1 MAFTDLVTF
10 NKKKTTFIFIGGKG
24 GVGKT
29 TVSAATAL
37 WCARVG
43 KKTLII
49 STDPAHSLGDSF
61 DRVIKHVPTPI
72 TQNLEA
78 IEIDPDRAMDE
89 YKEKMQMQQK
99 YNDALGMFSEQFDV
113 MSSSP
118 GIDEV
123 ASFDKFM
130 QYMNTDEYD
139 VIIFDTAP
147 TGHTLRLLSFP
158 EMMDSWMGKMIKTK
172 KSLGAAAQKLKN
184 IIPFMG
190 SDEAED
196 AQSMAELERAKKEIE
211 KARDVLTDPSRTTFK
226 TVLIPEEMSIYESQR
241 SMEALDKCNMSTD
254 GVIVNKIQPDNTH
267 CEFCRARYE
276 IQQRRLETINALF
289 GNQIIAT
296 IPLQE
301 HEVRGIDKLYEI
313 CDILYGDDTDNGP
326 IAL

>member
-37 WCARVG
+37 WCARMD

-72 TQNLEA
+72 THNLEA

-99 YNDALGMFSEQFDV
+99 YNDALGVFSEQLDV

-123 ASFDKFM
+123 ASFNKFM
-130 QYMNTDEYD
+130 EYMNTDTYD

-158 EMMDSWMGKMIKTK
+158 EMMDSWMGKLIKTK
-172 KSLGAAAQKLKN
+172 KTLGSAAKKLKH

-190 SDEAED
+190 SEEDEEA
-196 AQSMAELERAKKEIE
+196 SMEELEEAKKEIIE
-211 KARDVLTDPSRTTFK
+211 ARKVLTDSSRTTFK
-226 TVLIPEEMSIYESQR
+226 TVLIPEEMSIIESSR
-241 SMEALDKCNMSTD
+241 AMDALHKSNIATD
-254 GVIVNKIQPDNTH
+254 GVIVNKIQPDNDH
-267 CEFCRARYE
+267 CEFCKARRK
-276 IQQRRLETINALF
+276 IQEKRLDTIKATF
-289 GNQIIAT
+289 EGQIIAEV
-296 IPLQE
+296 PLQA
-301 HEVRGIDKLYEI
+301 HEVRGIDQLYEI
-313 CDILYGDDTDNGP
+313 CDILYGSDPNNGP

>member
-196 AQSMAELERAKKEIE
+196 AQSMEELERAKKEIE
-211 KARDVLTDPSRTTFK
+211 KAREVLTDPSRTTFK

-241 SMEALDKCNMSTD
+241 SMEA
-254 GVIVNKIQPDNTH
+254 
-267 CEFCRARYE
+267 
-276 IQQRRLETINALF
+276 
-289 GNQIIAT
+289 
-296 IPLQE
+296 
-301 HEVRGIDKLYEI
+301 
-313 CDILYGDDTDNGP
+313 
-326 IAL
+326 

>member
-1 MAFTDLVTF
+1 MKNLYL
-10 NKKKTTFIFIGGKG
+10 IGVPM

-158 EMMDSWMGKMIKTK
+158 EMMDSWMGKMI
-172 KSLGAAAQKLKN
+172 
-184 IIPFMG
+184 
-190 SDEAED
+190 
-196 AQSMAELERAKKEIE
+196 
-211 KARDVLTDPSRTTFK
+211 
-226 TVLIPEEMSIYESQR
+226 
-241 SMEALDKCNMSTD
+241 
-254 GVIVNKIQPDNTH
+254 
-267 CEFCRARYE
+267 
-276 IQQRRLETINALF
+276 
-289 GNQIIAT
+289 
-296 IPLQE
+296 
-301 HEVRGIDKLYEI
+301 
-313 CDILYGDDTDNGP
+313 
-326 IAL
+326 

>member
-1 MAFTDLVTF
+1 
-10 NKKKTTFIFIGGKG
+10 
-24 GVGKT
+24 
-29 TVSAATAL
+29 
-37 WCARVG
+37 
-43 KKTLII
+43 
-49 STDPAHSLGDSF
+49 
-61 DRVIKHVPTPI
+61 
-72 TQNLEA
+72 
-78 IEIDPDRAMDE
+78 
-89 YKEKMQMQQK
+89 
-99 YNDALGMFSEQFDV
+99 MFSEQFDV

-241 SMEALDKCNMSTD
+241 SMESLDKCNMSTD

-276 IQQRRLETINALF
+276 VQQRRLETINALF

>member
-99 YNDALGMFSEQFDV
+99 
-113 MSSSP
+113 
-118 GIDEV
+118 
-123 ASFDKFM
+123 
-130 QYMNTDEYD
+130 
-139 VIIFDTAP
+139 
-147 TGHTLRLLSFP
+147 
-158 EMMDSWMGKMIKTK
+158 
-172 KSLGAAAQKLKN
+172 
-184 IIPFMG
+184 
-190 SDEAED
+190 
-196 AQSMAELERAKKEIE
+196 ER
-211 KARDVLTDPSRTTFK
+211 
-226 TVLIPEEMSIYESQR
+226 
-241 SMEALDKCNMSTD
+241 
-254 GVIVNKIQPDNTH
+254 
-267 CEFCRARYE
+267 
-276 IQQRRLETINALF
+276 
-289 GNQIIAT
+289 GN
-296 IPLQE
+296 
-301 HEVRGIDKLYEI
+301 
-313 CDILYGDDTDNGP
+313 
-326 IAL
+326 

>member
-37 WCARVG
+37 WCARMN

-61 DRVIKHVPTPI
+61 DRLIKHVPTPI
-72 TQNLEA
+72 THNLEA
-78 IEIDPDRAMDE
+78 IEIDPDRAMEE
-89 YKEKMQMQQK
+89 YKTRMQIQQK
-99 YNDALGMFSEQFDV
+99 YNDALGMFTEQMDA

-118 GIDEV
+118 GIDEI

-130 QYMNTDEYD
+130 QYMNNDEYD

-158 EMMDSWMGKMIKTK
+158 EMMDSWVGKLIKTRK
-172 KSLGAAAQKLKN
+172 TLGAAAKKLKN

-190 SDEAED
+190 SDDDDLEN
-196 AQSMAELERAKKEIE
+196 MAELEEMKKEVIQ
-211 KARDVLTDPSRTTFK
+211 AREILTDSSRTTFK
-226 TVLIPEEMSIYESQR
+226 SVLIPEEMSIIESSR
-241 SMEALDKCNMSTD
+241 AIEALNKSNITTD
-254 GVIVNKIQPDNTH
+254 GIIVNKIQPDNNH
-267 CEFCRARYE
+267 CEFCKARRKIQEKRLDTIRATFE
-276 IQQRRLETINALF
+276 
-289 GNQIIAT
+289 GQIIAE
-296 IPLQE
+296 IPLQA
-301 HEVRGIDKLYEI
+301 HEVRGIDQLYEI
-313 CDILYGDDTDNGP
+313 CDILYGSDPSNGP

>member
-29 TVSAATAL
+29 
-37 WCARVG
+37 
-43 KKTLII
+43 
-49 STDPAHSLGDSF
+49 TDPAHSLGDSF

-139 VIIFDTAP
+139 VIILKISY
-147 TGHTLRLLSFP
+147 H
-158 EMMDSWMGKMIKTK
+158 SWVLMKQKMLKAWQNLKGQK
-172 KSLGAAAQKLKN
+172 KKLKKQETFSQ
-184 IIPFMG
+184 IHLEQPLKLCLFQKKCLFMNHK
-190 SDEAED
+190 D
-196 AQSMAELERAKKEIE
+196 LW
-211 KARDVLTDPSRTTFK
+211 
-226 TVLIPEEMSIYESQR
+226 
-241 SMEALDKCNMSTD
+241 N
-254 GVIVNKIQPDNTH
+254 H
-267 CEFCRARYE
+267 
-276 IQQRRLETINALF
+276 
-289 GNQIIAT
+289 
-296 IPLQE
+296 
-301 HEVRGIDKLYEI
+301 
-313 CDILYGDDTDNGP
+313 
-326 IAL
+326 